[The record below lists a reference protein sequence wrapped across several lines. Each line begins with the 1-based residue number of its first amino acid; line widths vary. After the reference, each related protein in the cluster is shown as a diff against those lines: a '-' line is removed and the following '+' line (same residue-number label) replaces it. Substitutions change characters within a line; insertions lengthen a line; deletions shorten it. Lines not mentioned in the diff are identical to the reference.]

1 MMNFVLIVRKIK
13 KMTIFEI
20 KHGSI
25 FDSECEALVNPVNCV
40 GVMGAGLALEFKK
53 RFPGMFK
60 SYIKDCDSGNLK
72 IGHITVYIGL
82 DYPAVV
88 NFPTKNHWKQ
98 KSKIE
103 YIEQGLNALVD
114 LMKNGFPE
122 SIAIPALGCGLGGLD
137 WVDVERLIRLK
148 LDGIDGL
155 RVELYPPKERKNKCQ
170 L

>member
-1 MMNFVLIVRKIK
+1 MA
-13 KMTIFEI
+13 IFEI

-60 SYIKDCDSGNLK
+60 SYVEDCESGDLR
-72 IGHITVYIGL
+72 IGHLSVHIGL
-82 DYPAVV
+82 DYPAVI
-88 NFPTKNHWKQ
+88 NFPTKNHWKHN
-98 KSKIE
+98 SKIE
-103 YIEQGLNALVD
+103 YIEQGLDALAD
-114 LMKNGFPE
+114 LVETGFPK

-137 WVDVERLIRLK
+137 WVDVESLIRLK

-155 RVELYPPKERKNKCQ
+155 IVEMYPPK
-170 L
+170 